1 MTVTKDIMNLVPTL
15 QAASLVDANL
25 KAVKKKNKTTKDM
38 LDMGMGNVVGTSMI
52 KINADLIGTL

>member
-15 QAASLVDANL
+15 QATSLVGENL

>member
-52 KINADLIGTL
+52 KVNADLIGSL

>member
-38 LDMGMGNVVGTSMI
+38 LDMGMGNVVGTSTI
-52 KINADLIGTL
+52 KINADLIGSL